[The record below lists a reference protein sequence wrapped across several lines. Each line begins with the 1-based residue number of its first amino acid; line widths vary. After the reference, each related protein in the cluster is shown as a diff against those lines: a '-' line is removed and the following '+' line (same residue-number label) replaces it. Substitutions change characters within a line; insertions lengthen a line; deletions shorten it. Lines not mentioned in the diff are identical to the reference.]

1 MKQSESPGFQHRVAR
16 FVAQHD
22 LEAGVEIRLLD
33 LLSEL
38 GEVAK
43 EVLKGNEYGAS
54 GLVQTQAWE
63 EELSDVFF
71 ALICLANT
79 TGVDLDRGLQKVLQ
93 KYALRVQAKGSP
105 GST

>member
-1 MKQSESPGFQHRVAR
+1 MKRSEPPEFQDRVAR
-16 FVAQHD
+16 FVAEHD

-43 EVLKGNEYGAS
+43 EVLKGNAYGTSA
-54 GLVQTQAWE
+54 LVQTQAWE